1 MPANQNNNSYNSE
14 KSKSTDILSRL
25 KELSPQEL
33 NTTMNVLINIG
44 WYKNIYSNMSSY
56 ILATNPDIEIE
67 KIEKI
72 MEDIDS
78 KLEHL
83 GYGERLYIYNKLDE
97 PFIRDFQKI
106 YIKEKLEEKL
116 EGPIQDPIKDINTAI
131 LSIHPDMDIKIINKA
146 IKDTEEIVNLK
157 NISYG
162 EKWLVYNGLAEIL
175 IDDLVATL
183 QQK

>member
-33 NTTMNVLINIG
+33 ETTMRVITNIG

-67 KIEKI
+67 KIQKI
-72 MEDIDS
+72 MEDVDS

-106 YIKEKLEEKL
+106 YHNEKLDEL
-116 EGPIQDPIKDINTAI
+116 APDPIKEINIAI
-131 LSIHPDMDIKIINKA
+131 LSIHPDMDMIMIQKA
-146 IKDTEEIVNLK
+146 MKDTEEIVNLK

-175 IDDLVATL
+175 IDDLASVL
-183 QQK
+183 GPK